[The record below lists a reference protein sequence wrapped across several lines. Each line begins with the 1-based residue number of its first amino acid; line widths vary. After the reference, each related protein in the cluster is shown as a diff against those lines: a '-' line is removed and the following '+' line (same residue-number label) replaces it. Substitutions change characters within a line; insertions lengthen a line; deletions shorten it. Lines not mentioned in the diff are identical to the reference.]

1 MREPAEAYDYE
12 SSLIEWLHG
21 AVPFWVF
28 SGSRSLLELA
38 RAEADDAGGVEGG
51 FQMGGFGGNRQLQG
65 RAVHGRPFVFAG
77 CVLTELHRSW
87 FQARQA

>member
-1 MREPAEAYDYE
+1 MASWRSAFLE
-12 SSLIEWLHG
+12 SSVARVCPIW
-21 AVPFWVF
+21 
-28 SGSRSLLELA
+28 ELA
-38 RAEADDAGGVEGG
+38 RAEADDAGGVE
-51 FQMGGFGGNRQLQG
+51 GGFGGNRQLQG